1 MSLPLYERTLELVPG
16 PMDLIVGSVSAAIV
30 YSLGAMAAIRG
41 HLRGWRTGD
50 TRKLFHLLVFCGAA
64 LIRASGPI
72 SCVVV
77 YGAWGVL
84 LILYAVF
91 KGPGFPLFE
100 SVARPEDGRYRGL
113 NIFLSLISTGAGGV
127 LAHLLVGK
135 AAVVSYLVGGCGD
148 ALGEPVGIRWGKHP
162 LPFSTSILGRRTVEG
177 SLAVLGGSF
186 VAALAGLILLG
197 GEPASAAFQAGV
209 IAFVVTFVEMISPRG
224 TDNFTIQLSTA
235 LVLLAYSN

>member
-1 MSLPLYERTLELVPG
+1 MSLPIYERALELIPG
-16 PMDLIVGSVSAAIV
+16 PMDLLVGSVWGVVV

-41 HLRGWRTGD
+41 HSRGWRTGD

-64 LIRASGPI
+64 LIRTVNPI

-84 LILYAVF
+84 LILYAISR
-91 KGPGFPLFE
+91 GDGFPLFE

-127 LAHLLVGK
+127 LSHLLVGK
-135 AAVVSYLVGGCGD
+135 AAVVCYLVGGCGD
-148 ALGEPVGIRWGKHP
+148 ALGEPVGIRFGRHP

-186 VAALAGLILLG
+186 VAALMGLILLG
-197 GEPASAAFQAGV
+197 GEPSTAALQAGV
-209 IAFVVTFVEMISPRG
+209 IAFVVTIVEMISPRG
-224 TDNFTIQLSTA
+224 TDNFTIQISAA